1 MSFPQ
6 DGQMPQ
12 PYFGGQQGGEDGN
25 APGAP
30 NQVGQQPMMDNGAGG
45 YSGNNMQMGGAPN
58 SDPDNKTTLW

>member
-6 DGQMPQ
+6 NDQ

-30 NQVGQQPMMDNGAGG
+30 GPGGQQQMQIDSGAGG
-45 YSGNNMQMGGAPN
+45 YTGNNMQMGSAPN

>member
-6 DGQMPQ
+6 NDQ
-12 PYFGGQQGGEDGN
+12 PYFGAPQVGEDGN

-30 NQVGQQPMMDNGAGG
+30 GPGGQQMQIDNGAGG
-45 YSGNNMQMGGAPN
+45 YTGGNMQMGSAPN